1 MLKLLGCGMILC
13 GCVGLGLWYRD
24 QMDGRIKALRSLK
37 NILELL
43 SSEVRYGRAALPE
56 CCTHAARYLSTP
68 FDEAFVKIGRRMEEN
83 TGAAFG
89 EVFREEMAEGLASLP
104 LKEKDRED
112 FLQFT
117 NRTGYMDS
125 QMQLRALEQSMELLK
140 GTEEKLS
147 QEYSQKCRM
156 IVGLGAMS
164 GLLLIIILC

>member
-68 FDEAFVKIGRRMEEN
+68 FDGAFVKIGRRMEEN

-140 GTEEKLS
+140 EM
-147 QEYSQKCRM
+147 QNDC
-156 IVGLGAMS
+156 GAWGNERIAADYYFVLRES
-164 GLLLIIILC
+164 V